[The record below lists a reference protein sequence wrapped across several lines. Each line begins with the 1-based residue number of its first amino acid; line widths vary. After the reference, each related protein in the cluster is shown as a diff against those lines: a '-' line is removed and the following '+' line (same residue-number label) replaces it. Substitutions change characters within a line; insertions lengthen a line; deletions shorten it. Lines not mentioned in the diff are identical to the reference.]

1 MFNRRWHAIVP
12 AKRLK
17 HAKSRLGREDLAL
30 PFITDVI
37 TALSHSELIES
48 VNVVSADPTICE
60 LAHHLKCRVIA
71 ESKSDG
77 LLPAIYLGIASLE
90 PPDQRSILVVLGDL
104 PCLSPD
110 QVDAF
115 LTQGSE
121 YDSAFVS
128 DAEGIGSTMW
138 MRTHTTAPMPHF
150 GPRSRAKHRESGAIE
165 ILDEQL
171 IGARRD
177 VDTAVNLWD
186 AIRIGVGDATRNAL
200 DKNESGDIFN
210 DDQDLLDDSEMI
222 VTISQL
228 SPLVGLDEKGQFH
241 SLEDLDLAP
250 LIQPRIGQRLI
261 LPPIRG

>member
-37 TALSHSELIES
+37 TALSNSELVAS
-48 VNVVSADPTICE
+48 VTVISADPTICE
-60 LAHHLKCRVIA
+60 LARDSNCRVIV
-71 ESKSDG
+71 ESQSDG

-104 PCLSPD
+104 PCLLPA
-110 QVDAF
+110 QVDTF
-115 LTQGSE
+115 LNRGAE
-121 YDSAFVS
+121 YESAFVP

-138 MRTHTTAPMPHF
+138 MRTRSTAPMPHF
-150 GPRSRAKHRESGAIE
+150 GPRSRAMHRESGAIE
-165 ILDEQL
+165 ILDKEL

-186 AIRIGVGDATRNAL
+186 AIRIGVGAATRNAL

-210 DDQDLLDDSEMI
+210 DGQDQRDESEI
-222 VTISQL
+222 LVTISQV
-228 SPLVGLDEKGQFH
+228 SPLVGLDEKGRFH
-241 SLEDLDLAP
+241 SLEDLNLSP
-250 LIQPRIGQRLI
+250 LIQPRIGQRFI